1 MNTVEP
7 IRDIGMVWDIADYL
21 GTNSERN
28 RIMFLFGVYVGIRVS
43 DILKLKVRDVR
54 EQRYVYI
61 REQKT
66 GKEKQFPINDEL
78 RPMLNRYIKGRE
90 DYEWLFP
97 SRQKEQH
104 LGRVQ
109 AYNILNEAGRR
120 FGLEKIGTHTMRKT
134 FGYHFYQQ
142 THDIVTLQKIFNH
155 SDMHI
160 TMRYIGIEQDAMN
173 EAIRNLSFK
182 RKR

>member
-7 IRDIGMVWDIADYL
+7 IRDIGTVWDIADYL
-21 GTNSERN
+21 GEKSERN
-28 RIMFLFGVYVGIRVS
+28 KIMFLFGIYVGIRIS
-43 DILKLKVRDVR
+43 DILKLKVRDVHN
-54 EQRYVYI
+54 QKYVYI

-78 RPMLNRYIKGRE
+78 KPMINRYIKGKS

-97 SRQKEQH
+97 SRQQEQP
-104 LGRVQ
+104 LGRVRAWQ
-109 AYNILNEAGRR
+109 ILNEAGKR

-134 FGYHFYQQ
+134 FGYHFYKQ
-142 THDIVTLQKIFNH
+142 THDIVKLQKIFNH
-155 SDMHI
+155 ADHHI
-160 TMRYIGIEQDAMN
+160 TMRYIGIEQDEMN
-173 EAIRNLSFK
+173 DAIRNLSFK